1 MLSRILLL
9 PALASVVLASTHEIA
24 WKESC
29 PLEIASLN
37 STLPIICG
45 SLAVPLDYTDVTSES
60 KLDLLL
66 YKIAVS
72 SGTKSKHT
80 VLLNFGG
87 PGNDGLVMLSEN
99 ATGLQL

>member
-9 PALASVVLASTHEIA
+9 PALASVVLASTHKIV
-24 WKESC
+24 WKASC
-29 PLEIASLN
+29 PAEIASLN
-37 STLPIICG
+37 STLPIVCG
-45 SLAVPLDYTDVTSES
+45 SLAVPLDYTNVSS
-60 KLDLLL
+60 GNLDLLL
-66 YKIAVS
+66 YKIAVG

-87 PGNDGLVMLSEN
+87 PGNDGLAMFSAN